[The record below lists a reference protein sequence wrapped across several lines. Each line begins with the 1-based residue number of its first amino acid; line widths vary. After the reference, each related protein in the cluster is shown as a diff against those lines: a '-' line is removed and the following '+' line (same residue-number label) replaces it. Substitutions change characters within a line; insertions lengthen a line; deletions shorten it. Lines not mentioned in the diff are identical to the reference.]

1 MPSPRKGRVF
11 WPTLPWKLIL
21 VIAAA
26 LLGLGLSL
34 WILRDR

>member
-1 MPSPRKGRVF
+1 MPP
-11 WPTLPWKLIL
+11 LPWKLIL

-26 LLGLGLSL
+26 LVGLGLSL